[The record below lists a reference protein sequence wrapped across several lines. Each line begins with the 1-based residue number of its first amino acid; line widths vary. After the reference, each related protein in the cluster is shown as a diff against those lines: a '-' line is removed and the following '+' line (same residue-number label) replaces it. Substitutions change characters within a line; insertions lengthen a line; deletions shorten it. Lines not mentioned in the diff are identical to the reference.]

1 MKDLLIGAVVGLVA
15 GYAIRKLEDD
25 GHFRFMCDYM
35 NDAHEKATRKAKEAA
50 NTALNKVE
58 YAADAVHL
66 MAEEGKN
73 KIK

>member
-1 MKDLLIGAVVGLVA
+1 MKDLLIGAAVGLVV

-25 GHFRFMCDYM
+25 GHFRCMHEYLHA
-35 NDAHEKATRKAKEAA
+35 AHEKATKEAKNVA
-50 NTALNKVE
+50 GAALNKVE